1 MISACTQAHACLT
14 DQARRRAF
22 DTERRG
28 SFCAACHDRH
38 AARWSKP
45 PTLRAAAGATNH
57 QAPAT
62 ATAAARISK
71 AAREVQ
77 RRLRDECRVID
88 GCLRANDA
96 AARARRR
103 QSFPLFDPS
112 DSRRFP
118 DYPHVRPPQFG
129 LGGAELRRSGERL
142 GRPEVDQQALN
153 RRWCRDGGES
163 PVYQIRTAA
172 AECTERRAW

>member
-1 MISACTQAHACLT
+1 
-14 DQARRRAF
+14 
-22 DTERRG
+22 
-28 SFCAACHDRH
+28 
-38 AARWSKP
+38 
-45 PTLRAAAGATNH
+45 
-57 QAPAT
+57 
-62 ATAAARISK
+62 
-71 AAREVQ
+71 VQ

-118 DYPHVRPPQFG
+118 DYPHVRPPPFG
-129 LGGAELRRSGERL
+129 LGGAELRRSDEWL
-142 GRPEVDQQALN
+142 GRAAVDQQAMN
-153 RRWCRDGGES
+153 RRWCRNGGES

-172 AECTERRAW
+172 TECTERRAW